1 MMRCG
6 STYTLHELGDGPKFE
21 KPYFATARAKCL
33 DQVFLRCPKLPMG
46 LDNCWTS
53 HKWAFCKLCSE
64 WWGVNTGTKFLQ
76 KVNLLIA
83 TLGVHYHGH
92 ADVKA
97 KLTPQSVKWLKEN
110 QKQINDPRA
119 FEDFA
124 RGLETWLPKSMMNL
138 PTG

>member
-1 MMRCG
+1 MMKCG
-6 STYTLHELGDGPKFE
+6 STYTLHELGDGPKFA
-21 KPYFATARAKCL
+21 KSYFATARAKCL
-33 DQVFLRCPKLPMG
+33 DQVFLRCPKLP
-46 LDNCWTS
+46 LALESSWLS
-53 HKWAFCKLCSE
+53 HKWAFAKRCPDY
-64 WWGVNTGTKFLQ
+64 WGVNTGTRFLQ

-97 KLTPQSVKWLKEN
+97 KLTPQCVTWLKQH
-110 QKQINDPRA
+110 QKQFNDPRA

-124 RGLETWLPKSMMNL
+124 LGLEAWLPVSMMNL